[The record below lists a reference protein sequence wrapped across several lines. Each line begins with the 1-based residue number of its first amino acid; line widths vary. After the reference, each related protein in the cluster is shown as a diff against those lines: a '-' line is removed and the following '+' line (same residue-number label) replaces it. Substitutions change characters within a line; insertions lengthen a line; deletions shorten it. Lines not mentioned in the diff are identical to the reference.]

1 MVYVSNDNMIKWVL
15 RPYRGGK
22 DRVVNIGLE
31 YKPPPQNFVKP
42 IDNREGIIK
51 ALQGYDTIGRAIA
64 RGLG

>member
-1 MVYVSNDNMIKWVL
+1 MGPK
-15 RPYRGGK
+15 PYRGGK